1 MWNKIYDFLN
11 CLCGLPRWHSGEKK
25 NLPANAGEVGSIS
38 GSGRF
43 PEIGNGNLLQYSCLE
58 NSMDRGAWRLQ
69 SIGLQRVGYDWETK
83 NLRIRISNILC
94 YHTQKSLWPIL
105 SLASSLI
112 FLNPAK
118 ASCSYSLWYFLSCV
132 CVGRPRCSVMS
143 DSLWFHGLQKQP
155 ARLLCPE
162 DFPRKKYW
170 NGFLFLPPWN
180 FPNPAVKCLS
190 PVAPAILY
198 Q

>member
-1 MWNKIYDFLN
+1 MVNN
-11 CLCGLPRWHSGEKK
+11 P
-25 NLPANAGEVGSIS
+25 PTNAGDTRDLGSIP
-38 GSGRF
+38 GSGRSSGG
-43 PEIGNGNLLQYSCLE
+43 GNGNLLQYSCLE